1 MGPDLPPD
9 VVMHIAQ
16 DKLTLAFGF
25 EVSDADIGFY
35 EVRSVYYARLHGE

>member
-16 DKLTLAFGF
+16 DKLALAFGF
-25 EVSDADIGFY
+25 EVSDVDTGLY
-35 EVRSVYYARLHGE
+35 EVRSVCYAWLHGE